1 MKTFYFLL
9 MLIASKP
16 ILSQITYVDH
26 MDIVY
31 PYGNNTWYL
40 DINSDGLNDI
50 SVKQEGSVPAGSF
63 GGVTNTIG
71 ANRLQGTTVPSWS
84 GNYVVDCT
92 NDTINSFTT
101 AWNSSVYLW
110 KQSIF
115 NIGHANHKQA
125 FRLVENNTQ
134 GNMIFKYGYIDYT
147 LLESKDIIVHGWY
160 FDNSPHVPIV
170 ANSGLD
176 YPFDGNCIHY
186 DTVVVYDTIVT
197 EIFDTVLVSVTDT
210 LIIETT
216 LSISPLSQNTILV
229 FPNPANDHITINTG
243 SFALMT
249 NYSIKIENS
258 LGQVVFTNP
267 LNQQNFYVDLTG
279 WSGNGIYYLKLLDAQ
294 NNVLTVRKIVLQ

>member
-1 MKTFYFLL
+1 MKTIYFLL

-16 ILSQITYVDH
+16 ILSQITYVDN

-40 DINSDGLNDI
+40 DINNDGLNDI
-50 SVKQEGSVPAGSF
+50 SVKQEGSIPAGSF

-101 AWNSSVYLW
+101 TWNSSVYLW

-115 NIGHANHKQA
+115 NIGHANHKQG

-160 FDNSPHVPIV
+160 YDNGAHVPIV
-170 ANSGLD
+170 ANTGLD

-216 LSISPLSQNTILV
+216 LSTSPLTQNTILV
-229 FPNPANDHITINTG
+229 FPNPTNDHITINTG

-294 NNVLTVRKIVLQ
+294 NNVVTVRKVVLQ